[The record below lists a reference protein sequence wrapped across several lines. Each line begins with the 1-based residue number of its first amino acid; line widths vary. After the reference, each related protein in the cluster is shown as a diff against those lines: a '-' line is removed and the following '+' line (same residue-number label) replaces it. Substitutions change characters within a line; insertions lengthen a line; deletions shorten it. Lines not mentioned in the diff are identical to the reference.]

1 MIAASLL
8 CSCSPQR
15 ERATLRVGMPWQETL
30 SVMRDAGWTDTF
42 TLFELEKTF
51 VDRGGRMYAW
61 AHPGG
66 SVIYFSTLPNGS
78 VEVLT
83 EMNPSDGDTAGAEA
97 QILEMLAESVAPRPA
112 HTRFHEGLGADGRN
126 VRALT

>member
-1 MIAASLL
+1 
-8 CSCSPQR
+8 
-15 ERATLRVGMPWQETL
+15 
-30 SVMRDAGWTDTF
+30 MRGGRTHLPYSNWK
-42 TLFELEKTF
+42 KTF

-97 QILEMLAESVAPRPA
+97 QNLEMLAESVAPRPA
-112 HTRFHEGLGADGRN
+112 HTRSMRVWALMAETLGR
-126 VRALT
+126 